1 MTGLATFA
9 LANGLVAVTSVF
21 AVSLVTLE
29 DALEK
34 ALAAITIALSQIVAS
49 LLVAGVLLDR
59 LEPITIL
66 LVNTAFLVAVV
77 VARRLAANG
86 ARLAL
91 STPGA
96 LASVW
101 REVTRTRWL
110 AVLLAL
116 AALQVVWRFV
126 VAYVLPPS
134 GFDALWYHLTTVA
147 WWLQE
152 GEITTKS
159 LNVWSSVY
167 PANGELFF
175 TWVAVFL
182 RDDTF
187 LDVVQLAFGLVGVLA
202 VAGIAR
208 VAGLGTIAAAGAGA
222 TFLLSPVVLAQVSS
236 SYVDLI
242 FVSTFLVAAYWVLR
256 AFTVQRGPTTE
267 ERGRTPSLSRLVLAG
282 LAGGVALGSKSTGVV
297 YCGVLAAVV
306 AAWLLAGIRRE
317 RLPPRLSVAAF
328 SCFAL
333 PVLLLGGY
341 WYART
346 WATYGNPFYPVRVV
360 VAGIELFDGRPLTD
374 FLSSPE
380 YSSVWWKELLWQWH
394 QDRVPFAGFRYFG
407 VGSSEGGLGPVWSYL
422 MLPALIPFV
431 VVAAKRRHPILA
443 AFFIPLA
450 VIFALQPYRWWS
462 RFTIYL
468 LAAGAI
474 ALFSVI
480 EWLPRRVAGFIRW
493 AAVVL
498 VVVGI
503 SYSTPTK
510 SVVSRLGQPRD
521 HRSIGDVVAPWFKW
535 VDDVPAGSRIAV
547 DVTVPWVG
555 APPDIWFFY
564 PLFGS
569 RFENEVFPLPT
580 SMSARGREEL
590 AAQNIGYVV
599 VGARGR
605 YVDWARAE
613 ARAGCFSSVFA
624 DEHALVYRRVPR
636 CPDPKVPSTM

>member
-1 MTGLATFA
+1 MTGGLAAFA
-9 LANGLVAVTSVF
+9 LANGLVAVTSLL
-21 AVSLVTLE
+21 AVSLLKLE
-29 DALEK
+29 DGLEK
-34 ALAAITIALSQIVAS
+34 ALAAITIALSQIVVS
-49 LLVAGVLLDR
+49 LLVAGVLVDR

-66 LVNTAFLVAVV
+66 AVNAAFLVAVL

-91 STPGA
+91 PRRGA

-101 REVTRTRWL
+101 QAVTGTRWL

-116 AALQVVWRFV
+116 VALQAVWRLV
-126 VAYVLPPS
+126 TAYVLPPS

-152 GEITTKS
+152 GQITTTP

-175 TWVAVFL
+175 TWVAVFV

-208 VAGLGTIAAAGAGA
+208 VAGLGTAAAAAAGA
-222 TFLLSPVVLAQVSS
+222 TFFLSPVVLAQTSA

-242 FVSTFLVAAYWVLR
+242 FVSLFLLAAYWILR
-256 AFTVQRGPTTE
+256 AFTPRSGTTAVAE
-267 ERGRTPSLSRLVLAG
+267 SRVSPSLLCLVLAG
-282 LAGGVALGSKSTGVV
+282 LAAGLALGSKWTGIV

-306 AAWLLAGIRRE
+306 AARLLFGVRRE
-317 RLPPRLSVAAF
+317 NFSPGLSVAAF
-328 SCFAL
+328 SCFAV
-333 PVLLLGGY
+333 PLLALGGY

-346 WATYGNPFYPVRVV
+346 WATYGNPFYPVRVA
-360 VAGIELFDGRPLTD
+360 VAGIELFHGRPVED
-374 FLSSPE
+374 YLSSPE

-394 QDRVPFAGFRYFG
+394 QDRVPFAGVRYFG
-407 VGSSEGGLGPVWSYL
+407 VGSSEGGLGPLWSYL
-422 MLPALIPFV
+422 MLPALVLFV
-431 VVAAKRRHPILA
+431 LGAAKRKQSILVT
-443 AFFIPLA
+443 FFVPLA

-462 RFTIYL
+462 RFTIDL

-474 ALFSVI
+474 ALFLVNQ
-480 EWLPRRVAGFIRW
+480 WLPRRIAVFVPW

-498 VVVGI
+498 VVAGM

-510 SVVSRLGQPRD
+510 SVLSRLDQPREQ
-521 HRSIGDVVAPWFKW
+521 RSIGDVVAPWFRW

-555 APPDIWFFY
+555 APPEIWFFY

-580 SMSARGREEL
+580 ELNAPRREQL
-590 AAQNIGYVV
+590 AAQEIAYVV

-605 YVDWARAE
+605 YVEWAQAE
-613 ARAGCFSSVFA
+613 ARAGCFSRVFA
-624 DEHALVYRRVPR
+624 DEHALVYRRTPG
-636 CPDPKVPSTM
+636 CTAPA

>member
-1 MTGLATFA
+1 
-9 LANGLVAVTSVF
+9 
-21 AVSLVTLE
+21 
-29 DALEK
+29 
-34 ALAAITIALSQIVAS
+34 
-49 LLVAGVLLDR
+49 VLWR
-59 LEPITIL
+59 L
-66 LVNTAFLVAVV
+66 
-77 VARRLAANG
+77 
-86 ARLAL
+86 
-91 STPGA
+91 
-96 LASVW
+96 
-101 REVTRTRWL
+101 
-110 AVLLAL
+110 
-116 AALQVVWRFV
+116 V

-187 LDVVQLAFGLVGVLA
+187 LDVVQLPFGLVGVLA

-208 VAGLGTIAAAGAGA
+208 VAGLGTVAAAAAGA

-242 FVSTFLVAAYWVLR
+242 FVSTFLLAAYWVLR
-256 AFTVQRGPTTE
+256 AFTAHRGPPE

-282 LAGGVALGSKSTGVV
+282 LAGGLALGSKSTGIV

-306 AAWLLAGIRRE
+306 AAWLFAGIRRD
-317 RLPPRLSVAAF
+317 RLAPRLSVTAF
-328 SCFAL
+328 LCFTL

-341 WYART
+341 WYVRT
-346 WATYGNPFYPVRVV
+346 WATYGNPFYPVRVA
-360 VAGIELFDGRPLTD
+360 VAGIVLFDGRPLTD

-380 YSSVWWKELLWQWH
+380 YSSALWKELLWQWH

-431 VVAAKRRHPILA
+431 FVAAKRRHPILA

-462 RFTIYL
+462 RFTLYL

-498 VVVGI
+498 VVVGM

-510 SVVSRLGQPRD
+510 SVLSRLGQPRD

-535 VDDVPAGSRIAV
+535 VDETPPGTRIAV
-547 DVTVPWVG
+547 DATVPWVG
-555 APPDIWFFY
+555 APPEIWFFY

-580 SMSARGREEL
+580 EVSARARQEL
-590 AAQNIGYVV
+590 ATQNIGYVV

-613 ARAGCFSSVFA
+613 ARAGCFRSVFA
-624 DEHALVYRRVPR
+624 DQHALVYRRVRR
-636 CPDPKVPSTM
+636 CPDPKVRPAL

>member
-1 MTGLATFA
+1 MMGLAAFV
-9 LANGLVAVTSVF
+9 LANGLVAATSVL
-21 AVSLVTLE
+21 AVSLLTLE

-59 LEPITIL
+59 LEPITIVV
-66 LVNTAFLVAVV
+66 VNAAFLVAVIA
-77 VARRLAANG
+77 ARRLAAHG
-86 ARLAL
+86 GRAPLAL
-91 STPGA
+91 STLGA
-96 LASVW
+96 FASIW
-101 REVTRTRWL
+101 RDVTRTPWL

-116 AALQVVWRFV
+116 VGLQVVWKFV

-152 GEITTKS
+152 EEITTRS
-159 LNVWSSVY
+159 LSVWSSVY

-208 VAGLGTIAAAGAGA
+208 VAGLGRVAAAAAGAA
-222 TFLLSPVVLAQVSS
+222 FFLTPVVLAQASS

-256 AFTVQRGPTTE
+256 AFTAHG
-267 ERGRTPSLSRLVLAG
+267 GPSLSRLVLAG
-282 LAGGVALGSKSTGVV
+282 LAAGLALGSKSTGVV
-297 YCGVLAAVV
+297 YCGVLLTVVV
-306 AAWLLAGIRRE
+306 AWLISRTRKE
-317 RLPPRLSVAAF
+317 RVAPRLSVAGF
-328 SCFAL
+328 LCFTL
-333 PVLLLGGY
+333 PLLVLGGY
-341 WYART
+341 WYVRT
-346 WATYGNPFYPVRVV
+346 WVTYGNPFYPVRVA
-360 VAGIELFDGRPLTD
+360 VAGIELFDGRPLAD

-380 YSSVWWKELLWQWH
+380 YSSVWWKELVWQWH

-431 VVAAKRRHPILA
+431 YVAAKRRQPILA
-443 AFFIPLA
+443 AFFVPLA
-450 VIFALQPYRWWS
+450 AIFALQPYRWWS

-480 EWLPRRVAGFIRW
+480 EWLPPRAASAIRW
-493 AAVVL
+493 VAVVL

-510 SVVSRLGQPRD
+510 SVLSRLDEPRD
-521 HRSIGDVVAPWFKW
+521 QRSIGDVVAPWFKW
-535 VDDVPAGSRIAV
+535 VDKTPAGSRIAV
-547 DVTVPWVG
+547 DTTVPWVG

-580 SMSARGREEL
+580 KVSARGRKEL
-590 AAQNIGYVV
+590 AAQNIDYVV

-613 ARAGCFSSVFA
+613 FRTGCFRRVFA
-624 DEHALVYRRVPR
+624 DEHALVYRRVRR
-636 CPDPKVPSTM
+636 CRAPTVRPAM